1 MRCGEWQRER
11 KPTAKAD
18 RARRSACNGHRD
30 VRAKSIEGDGA
41 KINHLLRNFCSA
53 SFARPAAGAVRAVVM
68 RDPRDVSPLPLGRLA
83 SPHWQR
89 KKVLRTVHAL
99 PSHQTMP
106 HYSPSC
112 KYIQLSRQSSPAK
125 RARDGIEWILRV
137 PARPSRHPS
146 VCARAES
153 MTFRCFFVWPYK
165 SSTPGR
171 LLRLSL
177 PCTHLPSYKLSSAG
191 QRTLIRSHIHSANIS
206 LTPETVDLLGSHLT

>member
-1 MRCGEWQRER
+1 M
-11 KPTAKAD
+11 
-18 RARRSACNGHRD
+18 
-30 VRAKSIEGDGA
+30 
-41 KINHLLRNFCSA
+41 
-53 SFARPAAGAVRAVVM
+53 RAVVM
-68 RDPRDVSPLPLGRLA
+68 RDPRDVSPLPFGRLA

-106 HYSPSC
+106 HYSSSC

-191 QRTLIRSHIHSANIS
+191 QRTLVRSHIHSANIS
-206 LTPETVDLLGSHLT
+206 ITPATVDLLGSHLT

>member
-1 MRCGEWQRER
+1 MANGRER
-11 KPTAKAD
+11 GSPLLRLTEHADPHATGIVMCAQSRSKATGQKSITFCAISAAPRLLGQR
-18 RARRSACNGHRD
+18 RARCVQSSC
-30 VRAKSIEGDGA
+30 ET
-41 KINHLLRNFCSA
+41 
-53 SFARPAAGAVRAVVM
+53 
-68 RDPRDVSPLPLGRLA
+68 PRDVWPLASRASPLHIG
-83 SPHWQR
+83 SE

-106 HYSPSC
+106 HYPPSC

-191 QRTLIRSHIHSANIS
+191 QRTLVRSHIHSANIS
-206 LTPETVDLLGSHLT
+206 LHWNRPSS

>member
-1 MRCGEWQRER
+1 MAEREEAHCYEVR
-11 KPTAKAD
+11 LTEHAD
-18 RARRSACNGHRD
+18 PHATGIVMCAQSRSRAMGQ
-30 VRAKSIEGDGA
+30 KLI
-41 KINHLLRNFCSA
+41 ILPLRNFCSA

-68 RDPRDVSPLPLGRLA
+68 RDSKRRLAVGLARLA

-106 HYSPSC
+106 HYAVSC
-112 KYIQLSRQSSPAK
+112 KYIQLTRQSSPAK

-165 SSTPGR
+165 SSSPGR

-177 PCTHLPSYKLSSAG
+177 PCTHLSSYKLSSAG
-191 QRTLIRSHIHSANIS
+191 QRTLVRSHIHSANTSS
-206 LTPETVDLLGSHLT
+206 LKPSIFLKVT

>member
-1 MRCGEWQRER
+1 MANGRER
-11 KPTAKAD
+11 GSPLLRLTEHADPHATGIAMCAQSRSKATGQKSITFCAISAAPRLLGQR
-18 RARRSACNGHRD
+18 RARCVQSSC
-30 VRAKSIEGDGA
+30 ET
-41 KINHLLRNFCSA
+41 
-53 SFARPAAGAVRAVVM
+53 
-68 RDPRDVSPLPLGRLA
+68 PRDVWPLASRASPLHIGSEKKFYVPCTHCRRTKLCHTIPLAA
-83 SPHWQR
+83 STSNS
-89 KKVLRTVHAL
+89 RT
-99 PSHQTMP
+99 Q
-106 HYSPSC
+106 
-112 KYIQLSRQSSPAK
+112 SRPAK

-191 QRTLIRSHIHSANIS
+191 QRTLVRSHIHSANIS
-206 LTPETVDLLGSHLT
+206 LHWNRPSS